1 MARRKR
7 PEVTEEQLAALLKKH
22 NGLMTLVAEDLGYSY
37 SAIWDRVNRSEVLKQ
52 IRNDVTERLLDKCE
66 NKLQESIDAG
76 NISSIMFYLKCQG
89 KSRGYVEKQ
98 NVIAEINVHDDWI
111 LKAKQKRNEVKLR
124 KAKKS
129 E

>member
-1 MARRKR
+1 MAPRKR
-7 PEVTEEQLAALLKKH
+7 PELNEDQVAELLLKH
-22 NGLMTLVAEDLGYSY
+22 NGLITVVADILGYSY
-37 SAIWDRVNRSEVLKQ
+37 QAIWDRVRRSERLQQ

-66 NKLQESIDAG
+66 NKLVESIDAG
-76 NISSIMFYLKCQG
+76 NMGSVMFYLKCQG
-89 KSRGYVEKQ
+89 KARGYVERQ

-111 LKAKQKRNEVKLR
+111 LKAKKKRNEVKLR